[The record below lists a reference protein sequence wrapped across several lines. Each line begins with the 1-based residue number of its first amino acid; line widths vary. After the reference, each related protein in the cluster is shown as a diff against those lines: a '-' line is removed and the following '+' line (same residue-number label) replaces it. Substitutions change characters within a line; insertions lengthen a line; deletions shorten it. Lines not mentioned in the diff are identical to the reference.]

1 MLFCSYLAAVRADD
15 VPAAKSV
22 ARLLRPPVIALSGK
36 LLRLCLPLMP
46 GFPVYYAVFIRAP
59 FSAAQAG
66 AFGYFHFAD
75 HRKLHTMMRT
85 HYCGQL
91 NETLADQEITL
102 CGWVHRRRDHG
113 GVIFLDIRDREG
125 LAQVVFDPD
134 REETFALADS
144 VRSEY
149 VVRIRGKVRA
159 RPAGAVNPNMA
170 SGAIEVL
177 GYELEVLNQAETPPF
192 PLNEYS
198 DVGEE
203 TRLRYRFIDLRRPE
217 MAAKLKLRSQ
227 ITSSIRRYLDENG
240 FLDVETPILTRATPE
255 GARDYL
261 VPSRTHPGHFFALP
275 QSPQLFKQLL
285 MVSGFDRY
293 YQIAKCFRDE
303 DLRADR
309 QPEFTQIDI
318 ETSFLDE
325 ADIMGLTE
333 GMIRQ
338 LFKQVLDVDLG
349 DFPHMTFEEAMRRYG
364 SDKPDL
370 RNPLELVDV
379 ADQLAGVE
387 FKVFSG
393 PANDPKGRV
402 AALRVPGGASMPRK
416 QIDDYTKF
424 VGIYGAKGLAYIK
437 VNERAKG
444 LEGLQ
449 SPIVKFI
456 PEENLEVI
464 LDRVGAVDGDLVFFG
479 ADKAKIVSEALGAL
493 RIKLGTDL
501 ELLTSEW
508 APLWVVDFPM
518 FEENDD
524 GSLSALHHPFTAP
537 KCSPEELQ
545 AEPATALSRAYDM
558 VLNGTELG
566 GGSIRIHSKE
576 MQQAVFNILGIS
588 AEEQQEKFGFLLDAL
603 KFGAPPH
610 GGLAFGLDRLVM
622 LVTGAQSIREVIAFP
637 KTQSAACVMTQAPG
651 LVDQK
656 ALREL
661 NIRLREQAKVE

>member
-1 MLFCSYLAAVRADD
+1 
-15 VPAAKSV
+15 
-22 ARLLRPPVIALSGK
+22 
-36 LLRLCLPLMP
+36 
-46 GFPVYYAVFIRAP
+46 
-59 FSAAQAG
+59 
-66 AFGYFHFAD
+66 
-75 HRKLHTMMRT
+75 MMRS

-91 NETLADQEITL
+91 NESLDGQEITL

-134 REETFALADS
+134 RADTFAKADR

-149 VVRIRGKVRA
+149 VVKITGKVRLRPEGA
-159 RPAGAVNPNMA
+159 RNANMA

-177 GYELEVLNQAETPPF
+177 GYELEVLNEAETPPF

-217 MAAKLKLRSQ
+217 MAEKLKLRSR

-261 VPSRTHPGHFFALP
+261 VPSRTHAGSFFALP

-285 MVSGFDRY
+285 MVAGFDRY

-325 ADIMGLTE
+325 AEIMHLTE
-333 GMIRQ
+333 TMIRN
-338 LFKQVLDVDLG
+338 LFKEVLDVEFGEL
-349 DFPHMTFEEAMRRYG
+349 PHMTLAEAMRRFG

-370 RNPLELVDV
+370 RIPMELVDV
-379 ADQLAGVE
+379 ADQLKDVD

-424 VGIYGAKGLAYIK
+424 VGNYGAKGLAYIK

-444 LEGLQ
+444 VEGLQ
-449 SPIVKFI
+449 SPIVKNI
-456 PEENLEVI
+456 AEPNLNTI
-464 LDRVGAVDGDLVFFG
+464 LDRVGAVDGDIVFFG
-479 ADKAKIVSEALGAL
+479 ADRAKVVNDALGAL
-493 RIKLGTDL
+493 RIKLGHDL
-501 ELLTSEW
+501 NLLTAEW

-524 GSLSALHHPFTAP
+524 GSLTAMHHPFTSP
-537 KCSPEELQ
+537 KCTPAELE
-545 AEPATALSRAYDM
+545 ANPADALSRAYDL

-566 GGSIRIHSKE
+566 GGSIRIHDKA
-576 MQQAVFNILGIS
+576 MQQTVFRVLGIS
-588 AEEQQEKFGFLLDAL
+588 EDEQQEKFGFLLDAL
-603 KFGAPPH
+603 KYGAPPH

-622 LVTGAQSIREVIAFP
+622 LMTGASSIREVIAFP

-651 LVDQK
+651 VVDGK
-656 ALREL
+656 SLREL
-661 NIRLREQAKVE
+661 HIRLREQPKAE